1 MKNKTR
7 KEKIEA
13 LQEALEM
20 NKHNKE
26 TAEANIEELE
36 AYLPI
41 LKKL

>member
-1 MKNKTR
+1 MKPKTK
-7 KEKIEA
+7 KEKIEC
-13 LQEALEM
+13 LQKALEM

-41 LKKL
+41 LKNL